1 MNKLLT
7 IHQNDIYKRWFKC
20 CIFSSWSQLWAWHTP
35 MSDVSIVIMSHVTS
49 LCPGPQVS
57 LSLDSAVG
65 SPERDS
71 FTFQS

>member
-1 MNKLLT
+1 MLHIFKLVTVMGLAYPDVRC
-7 IHQNDIYKRWFKC
+7 QG
-20 CIFSSWSQLWAWHTP
+20 
-35 MSDVSIVIMSHVTS
+35 VSIVIMSHVTS
-49 LCPGPQVS
+49 LYPGPQVS